1 MERYDLIYLN
11 PADLKDERPYG
22 SRYAYTDHDLAESV
36 RAMGVVVPI
45 VVTRGPVHKVIAGYR
60 RLEAARVSGQSA
72 VPALVLK
79 EPLSDKESFRLALV
93 SNWRETR
100 SELDNAKAFLQAKAL
115 GFSAGETLNEIL
127 PLLGLPPERHWLT
140 ELEAIASLC
149 PEILE
154 DLYQERLPVRGASGL
169 ARLDAAGQRIFSEC
183 LAGPL
188 RLTSSQLM
196 KTLEWLLDLMR
207 SSQSSLAGVLE
218 KPELRAVLEEK
229 QADTRQKTDL
239 FFKRLREAR
248 FPRLAAC
255 EKDFEAQARAVEKG
269 EAGFKIEAPPYFEE
283 PGIILRLK
291 VRDPES
297 LDRLLNVLAEKRSSM
312 RDLFK
317 IVL

>member
-1 MERYDLIYLN
+1 MERYDLRSLSC
-11 PADLKDERPYG
+11 ADLTDERPYG
-22 SRYAYTDHDLAESV
+22 SRYAYTDPGLVQSV
-36 RAMGVVVPI
+36 KTLGVVIPI
-45 VVTRGPVHKVIAGYR
+45 VVTPGPDHRVIAGYR
-60 RLEAARVSGQSA
+60 RLEAARISGQPA

-79 EPLSDKESFRLALV
+79 EPLSDKECFRLALV
-93 SNWRETR
+93 SNWRESR
-100 SELDNAKAFLQAKAL
+100 NELDNARAFLQAKTL
-115 GFSAGETLNEIL
+115 GFSAEETLNEIL
-127 PLLGLPPERHWLT
+127 PLLGLSPERHWLS
-140 ELEAIASLC
+140 ELEALASLSQ
-149 PEILE
+149 ELLE
-154 DLYQERLPVRGASGL
+154 DLYQERLPLRGAAGL
-169 ARLDAAGQRIFSEC
+169 ARLDAAGQRIFSER

-218 KPELRAVLEEK
+218 KPELKAVLDEK
-229 QADTRQKTDL
+229 HSDTRQKTDL

-283 PGIILRLK
+283 PGIFLRLK
-291 VRDPES
+291 ARDPES
-297 LDRLLNVLAEKRSSM
+297 LDRLLNTLAEKRSSM
-312 RDLFK
+312 RELFK